1 MIRES
6 LRSWLLRLAFGE
18 DPAALLVSLRA
29 AAAAVRGARAE
40 IRDHAER
47 LQRLERRADV
57 TAEGDDGAGAQ
68 TQRSA

>member
-1 MIRES
+1 MIRRS

-18 DPAALLVSLRA
+18 DPAPLLVSLRA
-29 AAAAVRGARAE
+29 AAASVRGVRAE

-47 LQRLERRADV
+47 LQVLERRAD
-57 TAEGDDGAGAQ
+57 ASLDADDGTAPQ